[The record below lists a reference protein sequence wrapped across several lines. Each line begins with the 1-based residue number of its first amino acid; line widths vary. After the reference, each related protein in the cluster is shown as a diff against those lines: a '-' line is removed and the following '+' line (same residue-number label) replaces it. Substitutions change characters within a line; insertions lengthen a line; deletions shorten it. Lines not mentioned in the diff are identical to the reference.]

1 MIEFQFPTQTTYLA
15 IFVLL
20 EVACL
25 FLLILLVYKIV
36 DGFDDLM
43 KERPNSGRGIRRIR
57 RKEQSVGRG
66 ECWWQK
72 CRKLMTTAGNR
83 QRPQKSGKFEGIA
96 YLNYLHFQL
105 IHLQKCWKMNYWTV
119 NTKNRLQKSNNFS
132 CPLPSPPPS
141 WFTSQ
146 RRPSA
151 AFCGSRHCHRR
162 RRPLQS
168 GDHSPLQLLFIAQQ
182 IQAGWQKL

>member
-57 RKEQSVGRG
+57 RREQSVGRG

-72 CRKLMTTAGNR
+72 CRKLMTTAGNI

-96 YLNYLHFQL
+96 YLN
-105 IHLQKCWKMNYWTV
+105 
-119 NTKNRLQKSNNFS
+119 
-132 CPLPSPPPS
+132 
-141 WFTSQ
+141 
-146 RRPSA
+146 
-151 AFCGSRHCHRR
+151 
-162 RRPLQS
+162 
-168 GDHSPLQLLFIAQQ
+168 
-182 IQAGWQKL
+182 